1 MTWFRVAV
9 LRCPLDNIIQ
19 IQSGAWV
26 GWPMSC
32 GGRLLRTLALVCS
45 NPFYFRSAQ
54 ELMARG
60 ILGFDCAHG

>member
-32 GGRLLRTLALVCS
+32 GGRLLRADFSLGLQQLAT
-45 NPFYFRSAQ
+45 RSTFVV
-54 ELMARG
+54 LKN
-60 ILGFDCAHG
+60 

>member
-32 GGRLLRTLALVCS
+32 GGRLLRADFSLGLQQPVLLSFCS
-45 NPFYFRSAQ
+45 RIAGTGH
-54 ELMARG
+54 LG
-60 ILGFDCAHG
+60 I